1 MNSITRVQVQY
12 IQRELQQ
19 RKKYNYR
26 YKQYISEFFDEK
38 HPREVNMAFFKENR
52 ENLELAWEDHE
63 SYLLD
68 QDVMFSRRFGGI
80 SSEARS
86 LLSRDYYLYDIW
98 RLLED
103 LYEASFS
110 DEEDDFVLSSLDA
123 PETTDSTLWYF
134 EAETTYSTLSRHQE
148 VNVHLEE
155 EKSNYN
161 SLTHDLHTNVSG
173 SEVTENFWCA
183 PIGSASSLSTSE
195 LLPVDNMCES
205 FTNGDVEFSGDD
217 GAHESTDL
225 APVTRDSF
233 SETESIRDSYSFT
246 SVIKECSPL
255 VGVIDEDLFM
265 GEFFCRVLL
274 QSFNEVS
281 SKFLDGQA
289 FPVCFV
295 PDPGGLCR
303 EEVKSV
309 GENYAK
315 NRQII
320 SFREE
325 DIVKLDDVE
334 NMLSELSLELSEILG
349 ETNGCGRLIQFTE
362 GVSDDVLD
370 GLTAE
375 FEDFIRET
383 ECLEWG
389 ASERNSNMIEDSED
403 ELVDDSFEDSEYKML
418 ADSLCHCYYREVIS
432 NGIYTVIYSSEHL
445 GIENIMTLAVSSL
458 YTLAFSSALISS
470 IDASCYHISKDTVSY
485 FLNQHSSMKFFWL
498 WLKDSEL
505 LSILFM
511 YKWIDKICNW
521 LYLLLFQWFLMHFSS
536 LKGHSV
542 VVSELF

>member
-1 MNSITRVQVQY
+1 MFAESQVLHIRGELQERDDYHGRWKEY
-12 IQRELQQ
+12 IQ
-19 RKKYNYR
+19 
-26 YKQYISEFFDEK
+26 EFLSKNHSKEEIQTF
-38 HPREVNMAFFKENR
+38 VNESKEALESAWQEHHDCLRDFKII
-52 ENLELAWEDHE
+52 
-63 SYLLD
+63 
-68 QDVMFSRRFGGI
+68 FSRRYGGMTD
-80 SSEARS
+80 EVYW
-86 LLSRDYYLYDIW
+86 LLLKDQYIYQIW
-98 RLLED
+98 RRLEEIF
-103 LYEASFS
+103 EASFQ
-110 DEEDDFVLSSLDA
+110 DERDGSIAFSLDA

-148 VNVHLEE
+148 VNVCLEE
-155 EKSNYN
+155 EKSNN
-161 SLTHDLHTNVSG
+161 NFLTHDLHTNVSG
-173 SEVTENFWCA
+173 SEVAENFWCA
-183 PIGSASSLSTSE
+183 PLGSASSLSTSE

-205 FTNGDVEFSGDD
+205 FPNGDVEFSGDD

-255 VGVIDEDLFM
+255 VGVIDEVLFM
-265 GEFFCRVLL
+265 GESFCRVLL

-295 PDPGGLCR
+295 PDPGGLSR
-303 EEVKSV
+303 EEEKSV
-309 GENYAK
+309 GENDAK

-370 GLTAE
+370 GLTSE
-375 FEDFIRET
+375 FEDFLREA

-389 ASERNSNMIEDSED
+389 ASEGKSNMIEDSED

-432 NGIYTVIYSSEHL
+432 NGIYTVICSSEHL

-458 YTLAFSSALISS
+458 YTLSFSSALISS

-505 LSILFM
+505 LFILFM

-521 LYLLLFQWFLMHFSS
+521 LYLLLFQWFLMHFYS